1 MSRRNAG
8 TAIAVG
14 EALPMTTDEVEDLN
28 RARSALVRQ
37 RSAITKRLGSIELA
51 PVSMAEDLTRIL
63 LAIEVLD
70 RALTDAGHL
79 HLGAQV

>member
-1 MSRRNAG
+1 
-8 TAIAVG
+8 
-14 EALPMTTDEVEDLN
+14 MTTDEVEDLN

-37 RSAITKRLGSIELA
+37 RSAIAKRLGSIELA